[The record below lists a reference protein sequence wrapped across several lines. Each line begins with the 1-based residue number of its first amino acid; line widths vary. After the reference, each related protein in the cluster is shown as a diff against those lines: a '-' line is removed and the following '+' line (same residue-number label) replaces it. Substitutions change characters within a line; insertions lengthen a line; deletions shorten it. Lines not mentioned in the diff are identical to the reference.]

1 MSASV
6 DRGTRVP
13 RNGATKP
20 RTRASSKRAAIIEVL
35 GDSDD
40 FRSAQDI
47 HELMRSTEQ
56 KVGLA
61 TVYRTLQ
68 AMSEAGEVDSL
79 RAENG
84 EVTYRRCSESHHHH
98 LVCRVCGKAVEV
110 RLPAV
115 EKWAEKTAAENG
127 FRDVSHLVEIF
138 GTCSD
143 H

>member
-1 MSASV
+1 MNASE
-6 DRGTRVP
+6 RGTRVP
-13 RNGATKP
+13 RSGAGGRSS
-20 RTRASSKRAAIIEVL
+20 RTSSKRNAIVDVL
-35 GDSDD
+35 GDSED

-47 HELMRSTEQ
+47 HELLRNTEQ

-98 LVCRVCGKAVEV
+98 LVCRVCGKAVEI
-110 RLPAV
+110 RGPAV
-115 EKWAEKTAAENG
+115 EKWAEKVAAEHG

>member
-6 DRGTRVP
+6 DRGTRGP
-13 RNGATKP
+13 RVGAGRP
-20 RTRASSKRAAIIEVL
+20 RTRASSKRNAIIEVL
-35 GDSDD
+35 GDSED

-47 HELMRSTEQ
+47 HELMRRTEQ

-84 EVTYRRCSESHHHH
+84 EITYRRCSESHHHH

-110 RLPAV
+110 RGPAV
-115 EKWAEKTAAENG
+115 EKWADRMAAEHG

-138 GTCSD
+138 GTCSA